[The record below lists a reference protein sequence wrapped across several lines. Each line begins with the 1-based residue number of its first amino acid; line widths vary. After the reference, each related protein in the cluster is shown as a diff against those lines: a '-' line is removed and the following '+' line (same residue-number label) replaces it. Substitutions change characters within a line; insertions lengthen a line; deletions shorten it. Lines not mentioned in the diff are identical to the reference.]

1 MSNRT
6 YISTRL
12 GRRADGTFASTG
24 NRRHGLSAQAIG
36 EALERLHSDPDARI
50 RITLHHGTLDQQ
62 QKFER
67 FQKDAVNYGNKALLA
82 IAKGNHTN
90 AGFFARESAHAARMA
105 ANQE

>member
-1 MSNRT
+1 MANRR

-12 GRRADGTFASTG
+12 GRRANGTFASTG
-24 NRRHGLSAQAIG
+24 RRRGGLSTQAIG
-36 EALERLHSDPDARI
+36 QALERLHSDPDANV

-62 QKFER
+62 QKIELFER
-67 FQKDAVNYGNKALLA
+67 DAKRYGDLALRA

-90 AGFFARESAHAARMA
+90 AGFFATQSAHAARMA

>member
-1 MSNRT
+1 MANRR

-24 NRRHGLSAQAIG
+24 NRRDGLSTQAVG
-36 EALERLHSDPDARI
+36 EALARLDNDPDANI
-50 RITLHHGTLDQQ
+50 RINLHHGTLDQQ
-62 QKFER
+62 QKIER
-67 FQKDAVNYGNKALLA
+67 FQKDAVDYGEKALLA

-90 AGFFARESAHAARMA
+90 ARLFATQSAHAARMA